1 MKDLM
6 AIALH
11 CMVHDEFEAM
21 RSQDAVMGNIKKDL
35 FWGCDKEDSKDE
47 IYVKMIINAMEIAA
61 YISLKSITD
70 ILLDAG
76 VFAEIDDRRLRKII
90 LSPPKQD

>member
-1 MKDLM
+1 MTDLM

-21 RSQDAVMGNIKKDL
+21 RSQDAVMGDIKNGML
-35 FWGCDKEDSKDE
+35 RGCGKEDSKDR

-61 YISLKSITD
+61 YISLKSIAD

>member
-21 RSQDAVMGNIKKDL
+21 RSQDAVMGDMNKDL
-35 FWGCDKEDSKDE
+35 FWGCDKEDSRDE

>member
-21 RSQDAVMGNIKKDL
+21 RSQDAVMGNMKKDL